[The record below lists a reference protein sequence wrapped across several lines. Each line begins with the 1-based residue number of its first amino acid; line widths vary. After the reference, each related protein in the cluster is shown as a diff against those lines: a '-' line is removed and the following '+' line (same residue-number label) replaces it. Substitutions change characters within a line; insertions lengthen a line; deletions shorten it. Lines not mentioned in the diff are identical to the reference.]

1 MHKTCSGLSDEGF
14 KYVQDQLQTTG
25 LAYWACRACTSY
37 AMGMNHRLKMIEEN
51 VEKVSKAVKDN
62 SEAIKEM
69 DKKVDAIS
77 EGLKKK
83 DDRVEGKIQDQQ
95 REMYEELRERDIR
108 KKNVIF
114 HGIQELQKENAT
126 YKERV
131 EWDRASISNI
141 LRELKLNMKEDAVK
155 FSKRIGE
162 AGGSAAR
169 PILAGFH
176 MEMDKLNLLR
186 VARNLENS
194 RYSDVNVVPDLTKR
208 QRDEEAEL
216 KREAERRNKSLT
228 ETDVSKNLHWVVVGA
243 RGERRLTKE
252 KVDSERSY
260 QRGGPARGGARG
272 GRGVA
277 PSRGRILTGANR
289 SSMGPTRSTRSL
301 KTTDKARR
309 TETAEEIVESEE
321 METEGVT
328 ESESE
333 TETEQVAAVKQGKRK
348 NRSREGLGDEPPV
361 KK

>member
-1 MHKTCSGLSDEGF
+1 
-14 KYVQDQLQTTG
+14 
-25 LAYWACRACTSY
+25 
-37 AMGMNHRLKMIEEN
+37 MGMNHRLKTIEEN

-62 SEAIKEM
+62 SDAIKEM

-141 LRELKLNMKEDAVK
+141 LRELKLNMKDDAVK

-176 MEMDKLNLLR
+176 MELDKLNLLR

-252 KVDSERSY
+252 KKDAEWNTTGRRMT
-260 QRGGPARGGARG
+260 RGGRRDGRGGQTRGGAS
-272 GRGVA
+272 GR
-277 PSRGRILTGANR
+277 RILTGANSVAR
-289 SSMGPTRSTRSL
+289 GPA
-301 KTTDKARR
+301 KTT
-309 TETAEEIVESEE
+309 TAVNRKEKNS
-321 METEGVT
+321 ETEMMEEAAET
-328 ESESE
+328 ESEGGTD
-333 TETEQVAAVKQGKRK
+333 TETEPAPVSEPEKETGKKRTKRK
-348 NRSREGLGDEPPV
+348 QRSGGAEAEGPPV